1 MSVARAEATVELARL
16 AVFDVDKKV
25 RAAALESLSVRRE
38 RDYTDV
44 LVKALRYPWPAVAAN
59 AAQAIV
65 KLDRKDLLPELVA
78 VLDEPDPREP
88 RTETVNDR
96 KVTVTREVVRINHHK
111 SCMLCHAPVDPE
123 QVPEHGLA
131 AEVPLPSE
139 KLPTP
144 QRGYQQSG
152 SGLLVRIDMTYLRQD
167 FSVMLRVKDAEPW
180 PEMQRF
186 DFVVRKRV
194 LSSEEAKALRERL
207 NTREEG
213 E

>member
-65 KLDRKDLLPELVA
+65 KLDRKDLLPDLVA
-78 VLDEPDPREP
+78 LLDEPDPREP
-88 RTETVNDR
+88 RAEKMNGE
-96 KVTVTREVVRINHHK
+96 KVTVACELVKINHHR
-111 SCMLCHAPVDPE
+111 SCLLCHAPIDPE
-123 QVPEHGLA
+123 NVPEGVLA

-139 KLPTP
+139 PLPEP
-144 QRGYQQSG
+144 SQGYNQRNST
-152 SGLLVRIDMTYLRQD
+152 LLVRIDMTYLRQD
-167 FSVMLRVKDAEPW
+167 FSVMQRVKDADPW
-180 PEMQRF
+180 PEQQRF
-186 DFVVRKRV
+186 DF
-194 LSSEEAKALRERL
+194 
-207 NTREEG
+207 
-213 E
+213 